1 MLNSTS
7 AIVEP
12 QIQFEQKARQ
22 MSDNN
27 NVNDNK
33 KQETTKT
40 VPTAVAAYGR

>member
-1 MLNSTS
+1 MLSN
-7 AIVEP
+7 ANAFVEVHSR
-12 QIQFEQKARQ
+12 FEQKARQ
-22 MSDNN
+22 MGDNN

>member
-1 MLNSTS
+1 MLSNANTISELQS
-7 AIVEP
+7 
-12 QIQFEQKARQ
+12 QFEQKARQ
-22 MSDNN
+22 MGDNN